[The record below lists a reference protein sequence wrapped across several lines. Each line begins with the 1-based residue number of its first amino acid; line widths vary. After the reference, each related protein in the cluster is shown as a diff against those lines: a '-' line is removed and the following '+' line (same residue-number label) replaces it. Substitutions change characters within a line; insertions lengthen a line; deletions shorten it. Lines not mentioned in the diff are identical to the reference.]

1 MRVLSIAV
9 IVFILHAGVNDL
21 LNVCGYLLNLT
32 AHQIETLGRILGLH
46 DATVTN
52 SRGADVAERR
62 NSIMRAWLLK
72 QDNVKETSWSALE
85 TALRSPHLGQNG
97 IADTIRREEVYCIN
111 CII

>member
-1 MRVLSIAV
+1 MSIAV

-52 SRGADVAERR
+52 SQGASVAERR
-62 NSIMRAWLLK
+62 NSIVRAWLLK
-72 QDNVKETSWSALE
+72 QDNVKETSWSALV
-85 TALRSPHLGQNG
+85 TALRNKHLGQNG
-97 IADTIRREEVYCIN
+97 IADTIRRERL
-111 CII
+111 